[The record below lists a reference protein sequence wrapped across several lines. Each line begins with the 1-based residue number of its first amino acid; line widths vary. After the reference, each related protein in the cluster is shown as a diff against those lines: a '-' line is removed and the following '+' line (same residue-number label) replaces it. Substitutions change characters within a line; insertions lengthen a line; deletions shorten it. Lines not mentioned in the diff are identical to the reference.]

1 MSKFRRKLLNQSLT
15 VQKCID
21 RHLFSETITSSS
33 DLDTDRW
40 HTITLAKEMS
50 TRFAKIRDFVDYFF
64 NIHPDNIFYRFN
76 VDTFNYN
83 GDPGYLSDKDL
94 DELLKIIK
102 DNTYY
107 DLADNFGSLTKVY
120 APNKDLVINFETK
133 RWNDTGWYYNV
144 MRDKFTNSTFNSI
157 TLNIKDCGFSVIQN
171 MFKSCK
177 AKKITFNLLGSGHV
191 KITDMSG
198 FNEFNEICTSM
209 PNNIDYSGCT
219 NIGYAWERDMRLPE
233 IPSYYTVTDEESRLS
248 TPENIIGG
256 SARYGISFAN
266 QAFNVC
272 RQLSKIG
279 PVLDFRGTIPNDTA
293 YRQPSTMTNDSNN
306 ISDVRMKN
314 LCNGNWS
321 FIYNNWRGLSNLN
334 NDSIKYLISNLGRQV
349 DISFV
354 EYRTKELSE
363 PTYNWSNV
371 VTGSSYSLMF
381 NMFYPSL
388 GSALR
393 SRFLNIDSTY
403 QVQLPSSLK
412 MKLVWWIG
420 NGENEHNL
428 AHNVYTEITGDDTL
442 HTYTNTLASEGYKYC
457 TVELFTN
464 DDTALT
470 KDILHQILSGD
481 SGKNA
486 KFYVGTNTSFNY
498 FPSVNHELWLHYSSE
513 MYPLPDQNTIQSAY
527 DKGWTIKFGNYYKLT
542 PSGSNSRILTELS
555 PDAYNPSSASEY
567 PVQRTTTLT
576 AKKGRPGSNNDWY
589 AVNDTN
595 KHVAVAIPEGV
606 RMVNITCKKA
616 AGNTGFSGI
625 IAFVSQYNYTDTDPV
640 ERDFLYVTSDRI
652 LKYEDNLNFK
662 ALIPTGS
669 THILFTTEV
678 SSKGMSYTY
687 QFV

>member
-21 RHLFSETITSSS
+21 RHLFSETISNAEGS
-33 DLDTDRW
+33 TDNYYE
-40 HTITLAKEMS
+40 ITLAKEMS

-64 NIHPDNIFYRFN
+64 NQHVPVWHHFKYDGS
-76 VDTFNYN
+76 T
-83 GDPGYLSDKDL
+83 GYLSDKDL

-107 DLADNFGSLTKVY
+107 EAAWNFPHLTNIN
-120 APNKDLVINFETK
+120 APSKDLIINFESKTWEGE
-133 RWNDTGWYYNV
+133 RDSFNDL
-144 MRDKFTNSTFNSI
+144 RDHFTNSTFNNI
-157 TLNIKDCGFSVIQN
+157 TLNIKDCNFSVIQN
-171 MFKSCK
+171 MFRRCK
-177 AKKITFNLLGSGHV
+177 AKKIKFNLLGTGNV
-191 KITDMSG
+191 KPVDMSG
-198 FNEFNEICTSM
+198 FNEFNEICTSI

-219 NIGYAWERDMRLPE
+219 NIGYAWERDMKLSE

-256 SARYGISFAN
+256 SARYGITFAN

-272 RQLSKIG
+272 RVLTKIG
-279 PVLDFRGTIPNDTA
+279 PVLDFRGTVPNDTTN
-293 YRQPSTMTNDSNN
+293 RQPLNMTNDSNN

-321 FIYNNWRGLSNLN
+321 FINNNWRGLSNLN

-371 VTGSSYSLMF
+371 VDGSSYSLMF
-381 NMFYPSL
+381 NMFLPSDQY
-388 GSALR
+388 SYIR

-442 HTYTNTLASEGYKYC
+442 HTYTNTLASDGYKYC

-470 KDILHQILSGD
+470 KDILHQILAGA
-481 SGKNA
+481 GNTA
-486 KFYVGTNTSFNY
+486 KLYVGTNTSFNY

-555 PDAYNPSSASEY
+555 PDAYNPSSTSEY
-567 PVQRTTTLT
+567 PVQSTTALT

-589 AVNDTN
+589 AVNDSN

-616 AGNTGFSGI
+616 AGASNGSFSGI

-669 THILFTTEV
+669 THIIFTTEI